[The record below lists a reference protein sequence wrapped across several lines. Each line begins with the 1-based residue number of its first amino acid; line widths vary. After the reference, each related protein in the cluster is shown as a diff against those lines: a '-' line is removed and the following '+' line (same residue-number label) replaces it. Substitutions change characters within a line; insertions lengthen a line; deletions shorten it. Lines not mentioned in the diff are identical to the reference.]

1 MQLGDENDL
10 SLLTTRHVWHLVKKY
25 RKMIG
30 VNVHLAHVQ
39 ILVCHPSRGKWDAL
53 VTGAN
58 IAGPQQLQ
66 HCAGVLQ

>member
-10 SLLTTRHVWHLVKKY
+10 SPLATRHVWHLVKKY

-30 VNVHLAHVQ
+30 VNFHPTHVQ
-39 ILVCHPSRGKWDAL
+39 ILVCHLSRGKRDAL

-58 IAGPQQLQ
+58 IAGPRLQ
-66 HCAGVLQ
+66 HYTGVLR